1 MIGKDSKKNWYL
13 KMSRGKDISD
23 NRYKILSIREERKS
37 NSKKNKNMLQTY
49 LKYKWDWVDRNPRT
63 AAWLGWFKGLLT
75 GFIIYYFFVK

>member
-1 MIGKDSKKNWYL
+1 MNWVKK
-13 KMSRGKDISD
+13 
-23 NRYKILSIREERKS
+23 
-37 NSKKNKNMLQTY
+37 Y